1 MKVLIFPTK
10 MASIKAVAARI
21 LHETAAKPDCTL
33 GFATGGT
40 VEPVYEDIVRR
51 YRAGGLSFAKVKC
64 FNLDEYVGLSP
75 DHEMSYHAYMARH
88 LFKHTDFQTDNINI
102 PFGNTPDPAV
112 EALRYEALIND
123 IGGIDCQLLG
133 IGENGHIGFNEPSS
147 SLGSTT
153 RLKTLTPGTV
163 SANSRYFENIEHVPK
178 VSITMGIATIL
189 RARSIILLANG
200 HKKSAAVRDMVEG
213 PVSAMCP
220 ASALQFH
227 PETEVY
233 LDQESA
239 SELQLLDYYQAVH
252 PNGEITCP

>member
-10 MASIKAVAARI
+10 IASIKAVAARI
-21 LHETAAKPDCTL
+21 LYEAKANPDCTL

-40 VEPVYEDIVRR
+40 VEPVYADIVQR
-51 YRAGGLSFAKVKC
+51 YRAAGVSFAKVKC

-75 DHEMSYHAYMARH
+75 DHDMSYHAYMARH
-88 LFKHTDFQTDNINI
+88 LFEHTDFQSDNIHI
-102 PFGNTPDPAV
+102 PFGNTPDPAA
-112 EALRYEALIND
+112 EAERFETSIND

-133 IGENGHIGFNEPSS
+133 IGENGHIGFNEPTS

-163 SANSRYFENIEHVPK
+163 SANSRYFDSIDEVPT

-200 HKKSAAVRDMVEG
+200 QKKAAAVRDMIEG

-227 PETEVY
+227 PETEIY

-239 SELQLLDYYQAVH
+239 SELRLLDYYQAVH
-252 PNGEITCP
+252 PNGEI